1 MPNPNAIVST
11 SFRLDPPLDRAPA
24 EQLRR
29 EGGISVEL
37 EGRRVRLDPADERSV
52 GFAQILDGLSKLNL
66 PVYVE
71 VDPATEAVT
80 RLLVPTV
87 GRVVGV
93 GSGEQALDVE
103 LDTSHAR
110 HTLRL
115 GGPDTAELEA
125 RLREAEKQGRHVI
138 LVEDDAHEILD
149 VRDFTPDPERPLPPF
164 PPIPVPLPRPEPF
177 WLIRWLRRLWWWL
190 CWPWWWWRCPSGAK
204 AQQVF
209 DAMAATTCNP
219 LTVPPPCIP
228 FMYPDD
234 GCWARAHEM
243 CRLMIGMG
251 LSPRKV
257 WIDHSQGYWLHV
269 STKNNPS
276 CYVEWGWH
284 VAPTL
289 CVRGRRFFS
298 TSRMVIDPSLFT
310 TPVSKATWKG
320 VQGDPAATLT
330 DTGPEQFWH
339 GGGDDPSYTAS
350 NQILAQYRLAL
361 QTRALQAGPPPYANC
376 P

>member
-11 SFRLDPPLDRAPA
+11 TIRLDPPLDRPAA
-24 EQLRR
+24 EQLRS

-37 EGRRVRLDPADERSV
+37 EGRRVRLDPADERSA
-52 GFAQILDGLSKLNL
+52 GFAQVLDGLSKLDL

-71 VDPATEAVT
+71 VDPASETIS
-80 RLLVPTV
+80 RLLVPVV
-87 GRVVGV
+87 GRVLRAD
-93 GSGEQALDVE
+93 SQGEGLDVE
-103 LDTSHAR
+103 LDTSHSR

-115 GGPDTAELEA
+115 GGPDSAELEG
-125 RLREAEKQGRHVI
+125 RLREAEQAGGRVI
-138 LVEDDAHEILD
+138 LVEDEAHEIVD

-164 PPIPVPLPRPEPF
+164 PPIPIPLPRPEPF
-177 WLIRWLRRLWWWL
+177 WLIRWLRWIWWWI

-243 CRLMIGMG
+243 CRLMIDMG

-269 STKNNPS
+269 NTKNNPN
-276 CYVEWGWH
+276 CFVEWGWH

-289 CVRGRRFFS
+289 CVRGPRFFS

-310 TPVSKATWKG
+310 TPVSKPTWKG
-320 VQGDPAATLT
+320 VQGDPGATLT

-339 GGGDDPSYTAS
+339 GGGDDPNYTAS

-361 QTRALQAGPPPYANC
+361 QTRALQVGPPPYANC

>member
-1 MPNPNAIVST
+1 MPNPNAIIST
-11 SFRLDPPLDRAPA
+11 TVRLDPPLDRPPS
-24 EQLRR
+24 ELLER

-37 EGRRVRLDPADERSV
+37 EGRRARLDPADERSA
-52 GFAQILDGLSKLNL
+52 GFAQILDGLGKLGV

-80 RLLVPTV
+80 RVLVPTV
-87 GRVVGV
+87 SPVVSV
-93 GSGEQALDVE
+93 RPGEEGALDVE
-103 LDTSHAR
+103 LEASHAR
-110 HTLRL
+110 HRLRL
-115 GGPDTAELEA
+115 GGPDADELE
-125 RLREAEKQGRHVI
+125 RQLRDAVEAKRPVI
-138 LVEDDAHEILD
+138 VVEDDAHEIID
-149 VRDFTPDPERPLPPF
+149 VRVFTPDPERPLPLPPF
-164 PPIPVPLPRPEPF
+164 PVIPLPSPEPF
-177 WLIRWLRRLWWWL
+177 SLIRGLSWLWWWIS
-190 CWPWWWWRCPSGAK
+190 WWWRCPSTVK
-204 AQQVF
+204 AQQTF
-209 DAMAATTCNP
+209 DAMAATSCSP

-228 FMYPDD
+228 FLYPDD

-243 CRLMIGMG
+243 CRLMIDMG

-257 WIDHSQGYWLHV
+257 WIDHSPSYWLHV
-269 STKNNPS
+269 NTKNNPN
-276 CYVEWGWH
+276 CFVEWGWH

-289 CVRGRRFFS
+289 CVRGPRFFN

-339 GGGDDPSYTAS
+339 GGGDDPNYTAS
-350 NQILAQYRLAL
+350 NAILAQYRLAL
-361 QTRALQAGPPPYANC
+361 QTRSLQEGPPPYANC